1 MPRDLLAE
9 RPPKDLLA
17 EQPVATE
24 DSLTKDAFDVI
35 SELAAASNRG
45 VTEFVDFLGPD
56 TVNAVLNL
64 AGSDIRVPTLT
75 GALEGTGIQG
85 GFMEPGTARDV
96 VRTAGTAIP
105 AAAGFK
111 QVRGRDLTRAG
122 DALAELLGIGSAV
135 TAPVRAAAVTASD
148 VVQDALPPSTA
159 RRAAELPLLRR
170 SGDVAAAG
178 FKLDDAGR
186 VVKDK
191 VQQAAL
197 KAGIDEGAVA
207 MIAASNKATK
217 SRMKDMIDVLEG
229 GRKNLEFRNFN
240 PPQRVVGQAINDRLS
255 VIQRANK
262 IAGRNI
268 DKAANSLK
276 GKPIDVSPAV
286 NQFLDDLAGE
296 GIGVNLKT
304 GTLDFSDSTIE
315 GLREPQNIIKTVFK
329 RLYNTKDPSRD
340 AFKVH
345 LAKKFIDEQVSY
357 GKSQAGLSG
366 RMENL
371 IKGLRHN
378 LDGILD
384 TQFPAYDRVN
394 TTYKETRD
402 VIDEVQSLAGRKV
415 DLTGDKVDKAL
426 GTMSRKVLSNY
437 NTGTA
442 MESLFESMDGV
453 AKRYSTPLDASI
465 DDDLK
470 KLVSMEA
477 EIRRM
482 FPSAVK
488 PNTFQGEIGAEVARG
503 AVDLATGNKA
513 GLLGRLGDAA
523 DVVGSLFTKSDDEK
537 LKVLREL
544 VE

>member
-1 MPRDLLAE
+1 MARDLLAE
-9 RPPKDLLA
+9 KRPPRDLLKPP
-17 EQPVATE
+17 EQPATE
-24 DSLTKDAFDVI
+24 DSLAQDAFNVI
-35 SELAAASNRG
+35 AELAAASNRS

-56 TVNAVLNL
+56 TVNAVLSL
-64 AGSDIRVPTLT
+64 AGSDVRVPTLT
-75 GALEGTGIQG
+75 GALESTGIRG
-85 GFMEPGTARDV
+85 GFMEPGTAREV
-96 VRTAGTAIP
+96 VRTAGAVIP
-105 AAAGFK
+105 AAAGLK
-111 QVRGRDLTRAG
+111 QVQGRDLTRAS
-122 DALAELLGIGSAV
+122 DALAELLGAGSAAV
-135 TAPVRAAAVTASD
+135 TAPVRTAATSVSD
-148 VVQDALPPSTA
+148 AAQEILPVSAA
-159 RRAAELPLLRR
+159 RREARLPLLRR
-170 SGDVAAAG
+170 SGDVASAG

-186 VVKDK
+186 VVKDE

-207 MIAASNKATK
+207 MIAASNRATK
-217 SRMKDMIDVLEG
+217 SRMKDMLDVLEG

-255 VIQRANK
+255 VIQRANRV
-262 IAGRNI
+262 AGKNI
-268 DKAANSLK
+268 DKAANNLK
-276 GKPIDVSPAV
+276 GKATDVSPAV

-304 GTLDFSDSTIE
+304 GVLDFSDSTIE
-315 GLREPQNIIKTVFK
+315 GLKEPQQIINTVFQ
-329 RLYNTKDPSRD
+329 RLYNTKSPARD
-340 AFKVH
+340 AHKVH

-357 GKSQAGLSG
+357 GRSQAGLSG
-366 RMENL
+366 RMEG
-371 IKGLRHN
+371 IVKGLRHN

-384 TQFPAYDRVN
+384 TQFDEYDRVN
-394 TTYKETRD
+394 TIYKETRD

-442 MESLFESMDGV
+442 METLFESMDSV

-465 DDDLK
+465 DDELK

-482 FPSAVK
+482 FPSAIK
-488 PNTFQGEIGAEVARG
+488 PNTFQGEIGAEVARAG
-503 AVDLATGNKA
+503 VDLATGNKP
-513 GLLGRLGDAA
+513 GLLERGARHLGKI
-523 DVVGSLFTKSDDEK
+523 FTKGDEEK
-537 LKVLREL
+537 LNALRDL